1 MDTDQESGPQTGRS
15 FSQGTLHDRVEKALG
30 RRPQQIDPLAGGCV
44 GEVYKALLPG
54 SEPVVV
60 KVDQRPTPQL
70 ALEAYMLRYL
80 KSHSGLP
87 VPEVLYGAPDLL
99 ILEFLPGSSLFSPQA
114 ERHLAELVAELH
126 TVQGP
131 AYGLEK
137 DTLIGLLPQPNGW
150 WDSWVDFF
158 REQRLLFLGRRAVE
172 MGRMPPA
179 LLARLERFAAH
190 LEAWITEPSPPSLVH
205 GDLWS
210 ANVLAE
216 NGRITG
222 VLDPAIYYGDPEVD
236 LAYMQL
242 FHSFREPFFA
252 RYHELRP
259 IRPGFWEERRHVYNL
274 YPLLSHVCH
283 FGGHYVAAVSDNLNR
298 FGY

>member
-1 MDTDQESGPQTGRS
+1 MNTDQESDAQTDRT
-15 FSQGTLHDRVEKALG
+15 FSQGSLHKRLEQVLG
-30 RRPQQIDPLAGGCV
+30 QRPAQIGPLTGGCV
-44 GEVYKALLPG
+44 GEVYRAVMPDG
-54 SEPVVV
+54 EQVVV
-60 KVDQRPTPQL
+60 KVDQRPAPQL

-80 KSHSGLP
+80 KAHSRLP
-87 VPEVLYGAPDLL
+87 VPQVLHSAPDLL
-99 ILEFLPGSSLFSPQA
+99 ILEFLPGASAFGPEA
-114 ERHLAELVAELH
+114 EAHLAELVAHLH
-126 TVQGP
+126 GVEGP
-131 AYGLEK
+131 AYGLEQ

-158 REQRLLFLGRRAVE
+158 REQRLLFLGRLAVE

-179 LLARLERFAAH
+179 LLRRLERFAAH
-190 LEAWITEPSPPSLVH
+190 LEQWLPAPGPPRLLH

-222 VLDPAIYYGDPEVD
+222 ILDPAIYYGDREVD
-236 LAYMQL
+236 LAYMVL
-242 FHSFREPFFA
+242 FHSFGEGFFA

-283 FGGHYVAAVSDNLNR
+283 FGGHYVAAVADSLAR
-298 FGY
+298 FGH